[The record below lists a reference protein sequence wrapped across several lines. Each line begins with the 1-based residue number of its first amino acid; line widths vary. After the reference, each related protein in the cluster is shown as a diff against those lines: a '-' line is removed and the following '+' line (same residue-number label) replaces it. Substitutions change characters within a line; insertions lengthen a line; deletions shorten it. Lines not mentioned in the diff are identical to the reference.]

1 MVKTPSLREL
11 MDRNHPLSPLSDR
24 AIFTG
29 GVFVLSI
36 IVATLIIKFADG
48 WTLVNSFYYIAMV
61 TTTNGAPFQPIG
73 AGVVLFTS
81 LWAYFSFL
89 LLATLVIN
97 SFGPLIGY
105 LINAGAKY
113 LKEAES
119 ALGESHRKRSEK
131 P

>member
-1 MVKTPSLREL
+1 MVKSPSIREL
-11 MDRNHPLSPLSDR
+11 MNRDHPLSPLSDR

-29 GVFVLSI
+29 GIFLLSI

-61 TTTNGAPFQPIG
+61 TTTNGAPFQPVDP
-73 AGVVLFTS
+73 GVVVFTS

-113 LKEAES
+113 LKEAEN
-119 ALGESHRKRSEK
+119 AIEESHRNKAEK